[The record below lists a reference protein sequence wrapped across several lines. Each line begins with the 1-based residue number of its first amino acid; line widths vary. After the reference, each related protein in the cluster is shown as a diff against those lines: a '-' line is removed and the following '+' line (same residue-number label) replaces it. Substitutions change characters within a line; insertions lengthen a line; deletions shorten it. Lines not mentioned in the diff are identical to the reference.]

1 MQNALS
7 DYPGSMTPDNAVE
20 ALTIERGIKN
30 LDRVT
35 TSSDGKG
42 KWMKKCSKGLKNFLP
57 VSMPQSMMSMLKKE
71 NVFWKGKK

>member
-42 KWMKKCSKGLKNFLP
+42 K
-57 VSMPQSMMSMLKKE
+57 
-71 NVFWKGKK
+71 